1 MSCLKIFAMVS
12 SLLST
17 RMRGA
22 SLTAE
27 TIRASYFFLLRDLC
41 LHSPEPTDHGLQNK
55 FPRGAVWLQT
65 GAQHRGYDI
74 WCQEGQ
80 EKGIEQNKA
89 LYSAFIDFTKAFDT
103 VNREGPWTVLERY
116 S

>member
-1 MSCLKIFAMVS
+1 MSCLKIFAVVS
-12 SLLST
+12 SLLFT
-17 RMRGA
+17 RIREA

-41 LHSPEPTDHGLQNK
+41 LHSPEPTDLGLQNE
-55 FPRGAVWLQT
+55 FPRGAVWLQN
-65 GAQHRGYDI
+65 GEQHRGHDI
-74 WCQEGQ
+74 WCQAGQ

-89 LYSAFIDFTKAFDT
+89 LYSVFIDFTKAFDT

-116 S
+116 G